1 MTLPLSARFALRD
14 LRGGLKGFRIFLAC
28 LTLGVTAIAGV
39 GSLGSAIRAGID
51 SNARNLL
58 GADLEVRLSSRAASA
73 EQVSWLA
80 DHSTALSLVRQLRT
94 MARVPVTQS
103 DKSGSQT
110 LVELKAVMAS
120 GAAAYPLYGTAV
132 LEPAMSL
139 EAALAIINGISGA
152 VAEPALLARL
162 GVKVGDRLDLGKTQV
177 ELRAVLVSEPD
188 RVSGTFALGP
198 RLMVN
203 NDTLDAAGLMQRGSL
218 VRHNY
223 RMRLAPETDVK
234 QRREQIDL
242 AFPDMAWR
250 IADVKT
256 AQPSVKRFVDRLG
269 LFLTLVGLTALII
282 GGVGVG
288 NAVQAY
294 LAGRTDTIATLK
306 CLGAEGGLIF
316 RIYLIEIGLL
326 AVLGIVG
333 GLVLGAALP
342 MIALGLLEGELPV
355 AADISVYPVP
365 LLRAAAF
372 GVLTAFAFALWPLAR
387 AREVPAAGL
396 FRDIIG
402 GQRKWPPLR
411 DTLMLAIAA
420 VLLVVLALT
429 TGDNARLSQWFV
441 VTTLAALSAF
451 WFLARSLIWVLAR
464 LPRSRKPG
472 LRLAMSNL
480 VRPGAPTAGVVIS
493 MGAGLTVLVTIALIE
508 GNLNRQVQSRIPE
521 RAPSFFFIDIQPD
534 QVATF
539 EATVA
544 GIDGGELIQRVPML
558 RGRVAKIKGLNA
570 DTIPVEKDG
579 GWFAHNELGFSYMAE
594 MPENTEL
601 TDGAWWPLDYA
612 GPPLIS
618 LGTHVG
624 EQLDI
629 KVDDTVTFNILG
641 RKMQARVANLR
652 KIDWTTMRLNFAVIF
667 APGALESA
675 PQVHIA
681 TASAPKDLETSLRD
695 NVSKALPNVSAI
707 RVGDVLDTVTAMFD
721 RISSAIRASA
731 LVTVIAGIL
740 VLAGALA
747 AGHSRRVYDS
757 VILKVLGATRR
768 DVARAYL
775 IEYAL
780 LGGATAILAT
790 FVGTTAAWTVMT
802 FSMAGEWVFLPVAAG
817 LTAGGGIVLTIALGF
832 IGTWRALGQRAATV
846 LRHV

>member
-1 MTLPLSARFALRD
+1 MALPLSARFAWRD

-58 GADLEVRLSSRAASA
+58 GADLEVRISSRAASA
-73 EQVSWLA
+73 EQVAWMA
-80 DHSTALSLVRQLRT
+80 DNSAALSLVRQLRT
-94 MARVPVTQS
+94 MARVPN
-103 DKSGSQT
+103 GGNQT
-110 LVELKAVMAS
+110 LVELKAIDAT
-120 GAAAYPLYGTAV
+120 GPAAYPLYGAV
-132 LEPAMSL
+132 SLEPAQTL
-139 EAALAIINGISGA
+139 GDALAVKNGIIGA
-152 VAEPALLARL
+152 VAEASLLARL
-162 GVKVGDRLDLGKTQV
+162 GVKVGDRLTLGTGEV
-177 ELRAVLVSEPD
+177 ELRATLVTEPD

-198 RLMVN
+198 RLMVDN
-203 NDTLDAAGLMQRGSL
+203 QALDAVGLVQQGSL
-218 VRHNY
+218 VRHKY
-223 RMRLAPETDVK
+223 RMRLAPDTDVEAWRK
-234 QRREQIDL
+234 NIKS
-242 AFPDMAWR
+242 AFPEAAWR

-294 LAGRTDTIATLK
+294 LAGRTETIATLK
-306 CLGAEGGLIF
+306 CLGAEGAMIF

-326 AVLGIVG
+326 AVIGIVA

-342 MIALGLLEGELPV
+342 MIALAILEGQLPV
-355 AADISVYPVP
+355 AADIAIYPVP

-402 GQRKWPPLR
+402 GQRRWPPLR

-420 VLLVVLALT
+420 ALLILLALT
-429 TGDNARLSQWFV
+429 TGDNA
-441 VTTLAALSAF
+441 TLARWFIASSVASLLAF
-451 WFLARSLIWVLAR
+451 WVLARGLIWVLAR
-464 LPRSRKPG
+464 MPRPRRPG
-472 LRLAMSNL
+472 LRLALSNL

-508 GNLNRQVQSRIPE
+508 GNLDRQVQSRIPD

-539 EATVA
+539 EKTVATV
-544 GIDGGELIQRVPML
+544 DGGELIQRVPML
-558 RGRVAKIKGLNA
+558 RGRVAMIKGASA
-570 DTIPVEKDG
+570 DLIPVEKDG
-579 GWFAHNELGFSYMAE
+579 GWFAHNELAFSYMTE
-594 MPENTEL
+594 IPPGTEL
-601 TDGAWWPLDYA
+601 TSGSWWPADYA
-612 GPPLIS
+612 GPPQIS

-629 KVDDTVTFNILG
+629 KVGDTITFNILG
-641 RKMQARVANLR
+641 RKMQATVANLR
-652 KIDWTTMRLNFAVIF
+652 RIDWTQMRLNFAVIF
-667 APGALESA
+667 APGALEGA

-681 TASAPKDLETSLRD
+681 TASAPKAQEVTLRD
-695 NVSKALPNVSAI
+695 AVSKSLPNVSAI

-721 RISSAIRASA
+721 RISAAIRASA
-731 LVTVIAGIL
+731 AVTLIAGVL

-747 AGHSRRVYDS
+747 AGHARRVYDS

-780 LGGATAILAT
+780 LGGATAVLAT
-790 FVGTTAAWTVMT
+790 LVGTTAAWTVMR
-802 FSMAGEWVFLPVAAG
+802 FFMAGEWVFLPVAAAM
-817 LTAGGGIVLTIALGF
+817 TAGGGVILTILLGF
-832 IGTWRALGQRAATV
+832 IGTWRALGQKAATV

>member
-1 MTLPLSARFALRD
+1 MTMPLSARFAWRD

-58 GADLEVRLSSRAASA
+58 GADIEVRMSSRAADKA
-73 EQVSWLA
+73 QVKWMA
-80 DHSTALSLVRQLRT
+80 DHSEALSLVRQLRT
-94 MARVPVTQS
+94 MARMPN
-103 DKSGSQT
+103 DGNQT
-110 LVELKAVMAS
+110 LVELKAVATT
-120 GAAAYPLYGTAV
+120 GDAAYPLYGMATLDPEITLA
-132 LEPAMSL
+132 E
-139 EAALAIINGISGA
+139 ALANKNGVRGA

-162 GVKVGDRLDLGKTQV
+162 GAKVGDRLTLGTLQV
-177 ELRAVLVSEPD
+177 ELRATLVTEPD
-188 RVSGTFALGP
+188 RVTGTFALGP
-198 RLMVN
+198 RLMIN
-203 NDTLDAAGLMQRGSL
+203 NQTLDAAGLVQQGSL

-223 RMRLAPETDVK
+223 RMRLARDAGPDQVK
-234 QRREQIDL
+234 QWRDAINK
-242 AFPDMAWR
+242 AFPDSAWR

-269 LFLTLVGLTALII
+269 LFLTLVGLTALVI

-306 CLGAEGGLIF
+306 CLGAEGALIF

-326 AVLGIVG
+326 ALLGIAG

-342 MIALGLLEGELPV
+342 MIALGVLEGQLPV

-402 GQRKWPPLR
+402 GERRWPPLR
-411 DTLMLAIAA
+411 DILLLAISA
-420 VLLVVLALT
+420 VLLIVLALT
-429 TGDNARLSQWFV
+429 TGDNA
-441 VTTLAALSAF
+441 TLARWFIAASVASLLAF
-451 WFLARSLIWVLAR
+451 WILARAMIWLLAR
-464 LPRSRKPG
+464 MPRPRRPG
-472 LRLAMSNL
+472 LRLALSNL

-508 GNLNRQVQSRIPE
+508 GNLDRQVQSRIPD

-534 QVATF
+534 QVDRF
-539 EATVA
+539 EKIVSETK
-544 GIDGGELIQRVPML
+544 GGELLQRVPML
-558 RGRVAKIKGLNA
+558 RGRVAMINGVSA
-570 DTIPVEKDG
+570 DTIPVEKNG
-579 GWFAHNELGFSYMAE
+579 AWFAHNELAFSYMAE
-594 MPENTEL
+594 MPEDTEL
-601 TDGAWWPLDYA
+601 VSGAWWAKDYQ

-618 LGTHVG
+618 LGSHVG
-624 EQLDI
+624 EELNI
-629 KVDDTVTFNILG
+629 KVGDTITFNILG
-641 RKMQARVANLR
+641 RKMQAKVANLR
-652 KIDWTTMRLNFAVIF
+652 KIDWTKMRLNFSTIF

-681 TASAPKDLETSLRD
+681 TASAPKALETTLRD
-695 NVSKALPNVSAI
+695 AVSKSLPNVSAI

-731 LVTVIAGIL
+731 AVTVIAGIL

-768 DVARAYL
+768 DIARAYL

-780 LGGATAILAT
+780 LGGSTAVLAT

-802 FSMAGEWVFLPVAAG
+802 FFMAGEWVFLPLAAA
-817 LTAGGGIVLTIALGF
+817 LTAGGGIVMTIALGF
-832 IGTWRALGQRAATV
+832 IGTWRALGQKAATV